1 MLNDSLFFATEIA
14 GGITRRGVF
23 WRGVFLLA
31 TGVLIAL
38 KPLLATFTLSA
49 MFGGMLTVG
58 GVWIAAGAFRRTSSR
73 WRRWAWGIY
82 GTVLFVIG
90 ILLLANPAAELTA
103 FAWSVSLMLLSGG
116 VIGISVS
123 LAADTSCLRNLFC
136 FFTSVCSILLGAL
149 LFLGPVTGLT
159 ELIWVLGVLLAVEG
173 IVLIGVAFGIPSA
186 DKEKPAR

>member
-1 MLNDSLFFATEIA
+1 MLNESLFFATEIA

-23 WRGVFLLA
+23 WRGVFLLV

-58 GVWIAAGAFRRTSSR
+58 GVWIAAGAFRRTGSL

-82 GTVLFVIG
+82 GAGLFVIG

-123 LAADTSCLRNLFC
+123 LAADTSCLQNLFC
-136 FFTSVCSILLGAL
+136 FFTSLCSILLGAL

-173 IVLIGVAFGIPSA
+173 GVLIGVAFTIPSA
-186 DKEKPAR
+186 DKENPVR